1 MPIYKFK
8 NYNPQIDPSAYIAPT
23 ATIIGN
29 VTMGENSSVWFNC
42 VLRGD
47 CDAIIIG
54 KNTNIQDLTMCHEDY
69 DRPLHIGN
77 GVTIGHN
84 CVIHGC
90 DIEDECL
97 IGMGSVVMN
106 GARIGRGSIVAAGSV
121 ILENTEIAPFSLV
134 AGVPCKIK
142 RQFDES
148 VLNLIKLP
156 ADTYAQ
162 RAVEYCSSKFEIV
175 TNNRQSLHKKK

>member
-1 MPIYKFK
+1 MPIYTFK
-8 NYNPQIDPSAYIAPT
+8 NHHPQIPSSAYIAPT
-23 ATIIGN
+23 AILIGN
-29 VTMGENSSVWFNC
+29 VTLGENSSIWFNC

-54 KNTNIQDLTMCHEDY
+54 DNTNIQDLTVCHEDY

-77 GVTIGHN
+77 GVTVGHQ

-97 IGMGSVVMN
+97 IGMGAVVMN

-121 ILENTEIAPFSLV
+121 ILENTVVPPFSLV
-134 AGVPCKIK
+134 TGVPGKIK
-142 RQFDES
+142 RQLEED
-148 VLNLIKLP
+148 VLEQIKMP
-156 ADTYAQ
+156 ADNYVQ
-162 RAVEYCSSKFEIV
+162 RALDYSSDKFKNLRI
-175 TNNRQSLHKKK
+175 